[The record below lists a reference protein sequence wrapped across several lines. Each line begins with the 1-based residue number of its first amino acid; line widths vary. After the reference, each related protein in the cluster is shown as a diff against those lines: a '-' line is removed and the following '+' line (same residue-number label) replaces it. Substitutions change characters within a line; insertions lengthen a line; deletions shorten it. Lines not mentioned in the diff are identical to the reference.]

1 MNNTLL
7 RKGVT
12 TYVRQHH
19 KDMKEHVAN
28 KLLHN
33 VETSNRF
40 YNTMRKSEKSAETSM
55 FLSGTFRG
63 TNLPCPELRKE
74 AVADTGA
81 VKRVCW
87 EKKAY

>member
-1 MNNTLL
+1 
-7 RKGVT
+7 
-12 TYVRQHH
+12 
-19 KDMKEHVAN
+19 MKEHVAN

-33 VETSNRF
+33 AETSNPF

-55 FLSGTFRG
+55 FLSATFRG
-63 TNLPCPELRKE
+63 TNLPSPEPRKE

>member
-1 MNNTLL
+1 
-7 RKGVT
+7 
-12 TYVRQHH
+12 
-19 KDMKEHVAN
+19 MKEHVAN

-55 FLSGTFRG
+55 FLSATFRG
-63 TNLPCPELRKE
+63 TNLPCPEPRKK